1 MPNTVAN
8 GSLYI
13 TLHTCVLRVS
23 ELEKQLAQIGNG
35 TDSDGFS
42 AAQLRAYYA
51 QFPIAKAWRSDED
64 CYAQYWRIPWAIS
77 VATNPGEEE
86 LTLRFP
92 LPEPGQPTPP
102 DGVEGLGTADVNV
115 GHTRRPPEVVGRGTL
130 LNEDGSL
137 YIDPQRDVAHH
148 DPLGFDLVVQKR
160 CPDVGGR
167 LVQAIST
174 KYPGLTLHAQLY
186 CDKEILLLNLD
197 GASLHYLTDSGIST
211 SYYIGKSHLADIYKI
226 SDRLVHK
233 IENFKTHP
241 VRVNPV
247 WTMEK

>member
-8 GSLYI
+8 DSLYI

-86 LTLRFP
+86 LSLRFP

-102 DGVEGLGTADVNV
+102 DGVEGLGTADVRV
-115 GHTRRPPEVVGRGTL
+115 GHTRRRPEVVGRGTL

-167 LVQAIST
+167 YVEGISRVM
-174 KYPGLTLHAQLY
+174 PGLDFYADLP
-186 CDKEILLLNLD
+186 CDKAVRVINLKL
-197 GASLHYLTDSGIST
+197 ASFHYMTDKGISL
-211 SYYIGKSHLADIYKI
+211 SYSIWNPDMDRIHEISRRLALK
-226 SDRLVHK
+226 V
-233 IENFKTHP
+233 EQFKTRP
-241 VRVNPV
+241 IRVNPV
-247 WTMEK
+247 WKMEQ